1 MSDRN
6 TNIMLP
12 QGGPD
17 PGGTTPEQRVI
28 YRSFVAG
35 AVVFAVLAVLLYLTF
50 KSQTGLPF
58 TPKTLVKV
66 SFGNVHSLRVNDDV
80 RESSRRVGRVSDES
94 ITGNDALITLEI
106 DGTRPVY
113 GNATAQI
120 WDVSALATKFVE
132 FDPGTADAGLLGD
145 RVVPAKVDTDSSDL
159 NQVLNIFDPVTR
171 DATQT
176 TLRQLGGGFVG
187 HGPDFH
193 DALTAAPDL
202 LKNLG
207 TVSVDLASP
216 EFDMPDVLRSG
227 DQLSTSLH
235 GREAQIAQLEQQ
247 VDQTMQ
253 ALSVDGGRPLDA
265 TLAKA
270 PGTLSAVRPALDSLD
285 GPLADTQTTM
295 SNLQSGAKGL
305 GDATPDGRA
314 FLRDSIPVAGQVPD
328 VADEAKPQVEDLTDT
343 VSDARPVVP
352 RVTDAL
358 EYLAT
363 PLQVLRPYAPE
374 LAQMIVRLNS
384 FVSEGPEPNK
394 RFARL
399 NVNVDADTVTG
410 GVVGSG
416 KNYRQDVYAP
426 PGQTAKDQMN
436 GVFPDAIGVGGGD
449 HK

>member
-1 MSDRN
+1 MNR
-6 TNIMLP
+6 MLP

-17 PGGTTPEQRVI
+17 PGGTTPEQRTL

-35 AVVFAVLAVLLYLTF
+35 VVVFGILAVLFYLTF

-58 TPKTLVKV
+58 TPKTLVKA

-80 RESSRRVGRVSDES
+80 RENSRRVGRVSEQS
-94 ITGNDALITLEI
+94 IAGNEALITLEI
-106 DGTRPVY
+106 DGKQPVY
-113 GNATAQI
+113 GNATAQL

-132 FDPGTADAGLLGD
+132 FNPGTPDAGPLGD
-145 RVVPAKVDTDSSDL
+145 RVIPAKSNTDSSDL

-187 HGPDFH
+187 HGQDFQ
-193 DALTAAPDL
+193 DALATAPDL

-216 EFDMPDVLRSG
+216 KFDLPDVLRSG
-227 DQLSTSLH
+227 DALSVSLH
-235 GREAQIAQLEQQ
+235 GREAEIASLEQQ
-247 VDQTMQ
+247 ADQTMQ
-253 ALSVDGGRPLDA
+253 ALSVDGGKPLSD
-265 TLAKA
+265 TLDKA
-270 PGTLSAVRPALDSLD
+270 PGTLKALRPALDAIN
-285 GPLADTQTTM
+285 GPLSDTRVTM
-295 SNLQSGAKGL
+295 TDLEPGAESL
-305 GDATPDGRA
+305 GDATPDARG
-314 FLRDSIPVAGQVPD
+314 FLRDSVPVAGQVPD
-328 VADEAKPQVEDLTDT
+328 VADQAKPQVEDLTDM
-343 VSDARPVVP
+343 VSDASPVVP
-352 RVTDAL
+352 RVTDAIAYL
-358 EYLAT
+358 ET
-363 PLQVLRPYAPE
+363 PLQVLKPYAPE

-399 NVNVDADTVTG
+399 NINVDPATVTG

-416 KNYRQDVYAP
+416 DNYRQGVYAK
-426 PGQTAKDQMN
+426 PGETAKHRMT
-436 GVFPDAIGVGGGD
+436 GVAPDAIVVGGGD